1 MVNFNSNLTQKT
13 ISERVEEDLGNCALL
28 SQKATVANEE
38 TKSSISLY
46 EVGWG
51 KEAMDYLQEYI
62 FNMID

>member
-1 MVNFNSNLTQKT
+1 M
-13 ISERVEEDLGNCALL
+13 
-28 SQKATVANEE
+28 ANEE

-62 FNMID
+62 FNMIDPPLTGDSLMGVEEMMIKMAIFE

>member
-1 MVNFNSNLTQKT
+1 M
-13 ISERVEEDLGNCALL
+13 
-28 SQKATVANEE
+28 VANEE

-62 FNMID
+62 FNMIDPPLTGDSLMGVEEMMIKMAIFE